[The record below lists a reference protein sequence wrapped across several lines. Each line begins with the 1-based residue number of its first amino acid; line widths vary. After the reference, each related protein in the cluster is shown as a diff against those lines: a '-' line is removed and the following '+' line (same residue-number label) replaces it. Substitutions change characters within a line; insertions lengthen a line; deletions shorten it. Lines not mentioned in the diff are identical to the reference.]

1 MSEFARI
8 AAVSL
13 RVHLGDVEGN
23 TQEILKKMRELE
35 AQGVQA
41 AVFPELCITGYTLGD
56 LLLHETVQRAAW
68 AAMLDIAAQ
77 TRGMAVVVGLP
88 VNVRSRLF
96 NCAAVLQNGGVR
108 GIVPNPTCPRQR
120 VL

>member
-1 MSEFARI
+1 MNDFARV

-23 TQEILKKMRELE
+23 KREILNKMAELE

-56 LLLHETVQRAAW
+56 LLLHDTV
-68 AAMLDIAAQ
+68 
-77 TRGMAVVVGLP
+77 
-88 VNVRSRLF
+88 
-96 NCAAVLQNGGVR
+96 
-108 GIVPNPTCPRQR
+108 
-120 VL
+120 